1 MLPNY
6 SPLLIAEQ
14 FGTLE
19 AFYPGRIDLGLGRA
33 AGSDAFTAQRL
44 NRSPNAGEQF
54 PQQLEMLRLLL
65 GPFKVL
71 KLPDASLPVAGPHL
85 FNRQVPQ
92 AYG

>member
-1 MLPNY
+1 MLIGHVAGATKTICVGSGGGMLPNY
-6 SPLLIAEQ
+6 SPRLLAEQ

-65 GPFKVL
+65 GPFR
-71 KLPDASLPVAGPHL
+71 A
-85 FNRQVPQ
+85 FT
-92 AYG
+92 